1 MLNLSEIGIKHIITL
16 TFLIKNQ
23 KKEQP
28 HKVKPNKKNNLNISK
43 EKFSK
48 DKKIDILTL
57 K

>member
-1 MLNLSEIGIKHIITL
+1 MLNLSEIGTKHIITL